1 MLGLNLQASYIA
13 EREMLDVSITLSVGE
28 FTLFYFSPQHSI
40 WLDFS
45 LFRQTEFSIITFFDC
60 ENSFN
65 NNVCYCFFNLGQQ
78 FATFFVL

>member
-45 LFRQTEFSIITFFDC
+45 LFRQTEFSIITFLI
-60 ENSFN
+60 
-65 NNVCYCFFNLGQQ
+65 VKI
-78 FATFFVL
+78 VLIIMCVIVFLI